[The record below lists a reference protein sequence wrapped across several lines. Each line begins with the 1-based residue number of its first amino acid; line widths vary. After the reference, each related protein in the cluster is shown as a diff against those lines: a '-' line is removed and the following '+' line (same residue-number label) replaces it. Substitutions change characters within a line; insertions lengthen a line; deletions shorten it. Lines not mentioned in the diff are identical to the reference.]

1 MDKEKIIERAKD
13 VLKLESEGIR
23 KIINMLDSE
32 FVRAVELIL
41 STKGKLIV
49 TGLGKSGIVA
59 KKIAA
64 TFTSTGT
71 PAMYLHPS
79 ESLHGDLG
87 VVSETDTA
95 FFISK
100 SGQTEELQVLFLFFK
115 RKNIPIISL
124 TANKESDLAKNSD
137 VVLHVPIDKEAC
149 PYDIAPTVSTTV
161 FLAVGDAL
169 AIVVM
174 EQKNFKAEDLAAL
187 HPGGVIGKR
196 FWLKVRDMMVKGKDV
211 PIVHKDS
218 PMKDVIIE
226 MTQKRGITSVVD
238 DNGKVV
244 GVITD
249 GDLRRL
255 LEKSWEKIFT
265 YKAYEVMTTNPKII
279 GPDALAY
286 AAARKMEE
294 YKITALIVVDKE
306 NRPIGVIHLHDL
318 MKANVI

>member
-1 MDKEKIIERAKD
+1 MDKENIIKRAKD
-13 VLKLESEGIR
+13 VLRLEAEGIKR
-23 KIINMLDSE
+23 IINLLDVE
-32 FVRAVELIL
+32 FARAVELIL
-41 STKGKLIV
+41 NTKGKLIV
-49 TGLGKSGIVA
+49 TGLGKSGIVG

-100 SGQTEELQVLFLFFK
+100 SGQTEELQILLPFFK

-124 TANKESDLAKNSD
+124 TANRESDLAKDSD
-137 VVLHVPIDKEAC
+137 VVLYVPVDKEAC
-149 PYDIAPTVSTTV
+149 PYDLAPTVSTTV
-161 FLAVGDAL
+161 FLAIGDAL

-174 EQKNFKAEDLAAL
+174 EQKSFKAEDFAAL

-196 FWLKVRDMMVKGKDV
+196 FWLKVKDMMVKDKDV

-238 DNGKVV
+238 DDGKVV

-265 YKAYEVMTTNPKII
+265 YRAHEIMTTNPKII
-279 GPDALAY
+279 GPNALAY
-286 AAARKMEE
+286 TAARKMEE
-294 YKITALIVVDKE
+294 YKITALIVVDEE
-306 NRPIGVIHLHDL
+306 NKPIGVIHLHDL